1 VNSLVK
7 KWIEPRDIQPE
18 SEYEEAKRQFEIA
31 MGKPI
36 ITLRLEIPAGF
47 DDFHSEFKSLENDE
61 TFLDEVKCMI
71 KQRLLRDSRRKKSTV

>member
-1 VNSLVK
+1 MK

>member
-1 VNSLVK
+1 MVK